1 MPRKNYHHGDLK
13 NALIRAGIE
22 ILSKEGLEGL
32 SLRKVARKAG
42 VSHTAP
48 YAHFA
53 DKQALIAAISTEGF
67 RRLYDQLAAV
77 VTIHQGNPHDMLL
90 EVGWAY
96 VQFAQSDPAH
106 FKIMFSGMIEQEK
119 DYPDFRGMTLKN
131 FGLLVDLVKTCQAA
145 GLLAPGPEDLV
156 AVRLWSLVHGFILL
170 FLEGQIS
177 HTLLDRMSIKELL
190 SFMLNEI
197 TEQNTDFSGI
207 HPTAPDGLIAN

>member
-22 ILSKEGLEGL
+22 ILAKEGLEGL
-32 SLRKVARKAG
+32 SLRKVAKKAG

-67 RRLYDQLAAV
+67 RRLYDQLAAAV
-77 VTIHQGNPHDMLL
+77 AAHQGNPQAMLF
-90 EVGWAY
+90 EAGWAY

-119 DYPDFRGMTLKN
+119 DYPEFRGMTLKN
-131 FGLLVDLVKTCQAA
+131 FGLLVSLVKTCQEA

-170 FLEGQIS
+170 LLEGQIS
-177 HTLLDRMSIKELL
+177 HTLLDRMSIRELL
-190 SFMLNEI
+190 FFMLNEI
-197 TEQNTDFSGI
+197 AKKDVDVVDI
-207 HPTAPDGLIAN
+207 